1 MDKNKKEQEKIRELL
16 NFPDRKKNL
25 VKYNNDLNDNKQYY
39 GVSSLSKYEMD
50 IFFFLIAQLQGQDGA
65 VVDIKIKDLKRYLH
79 MPTTMSYRTFQR
91 IVIQTFDHLENI
103 KTGFLK
109 TDEEN
114 REYLQLKPIF
124 DYTNIYTDSLDVE
137 VKVNKEYRYLFNGLI
152 RSTDPSMQIRY
163 TRFDLQQMI
172 KIKRQNSKNLY
183 RLLMQNMYR
192 GEREFTENEIYE
204 QLGLFTV
211 RKGKKA
217 KKYENGKLY
226 NRVLK
231 PALVDLSPFFRNLRL
246 KKQYGPNHTIDKYH
260 FYWVKEPA
268 RVSRLIYNPEDADI
282 RAVVN
287 IKTNDHLTLKEKN
300 EAIDRYFGQKI
311 GTSHLEKQEGNKKY
325 LKSFFE
331 DTPFN
336 QSGLDI
342 EQKKLTDVELKNMIS
357 TYRYLESLNLL
368 KDRDKTFLKLL
379 NTEQHRREGKLE
391 EENIDKGTFLQ
402 SFLNEPKPLES
413 MTDVELNHYQD
424 MLLAK
429 IADPEHNITN
439 SERTDLSNIRKI
451 LLGLNDLKKNMPSS
465 DK

>member
-1 MDKNKKEQEKIRELL
+1 MQGTKTVISAKQAPVLL
-16 NFPDRKKNL
+16 SANYIDRTWLGGQGTIAAIIGGWKVAIWQAIVL
-25 VKYNNDLNDNKQYY
+25 VI
-39 GVSSLSKYEMD
+39 S
-50 IFFFLIAQLQGQDGA
+50 FF
-65 VVDIKIKDLKRYLH
+65 VYL
-79 MPTTMSYRTFQR
+79 
-91 IVIQTFDHLENI
+91 
-103 KTGFLK
+103 
-109 TDEEN
+109 
-114 REYLQLKPIF
+114 
-124 DYTNIYTDSLDVE
+124 
-137 VKVNKEYRYLFNGLI
+137 
-152 RSTDPSMQIRY
+152 
-163 TRFDLQQMI
+163 
-172 KIKRQNSKNLY
+172 
-183 RLLMQNMYR
+183 
-192 GEREFTENEIYE
+192 
-204 QLGLFTV
+204 
-211 RKGKKA
+211 
-217 KKYENGKLY
+217 
-226 NRVLK
+226 
-231 PALVDLSPFFRNLRL
+231 PF
-246 KKQYGPNHTIDKYH
+246 
-260 FYWVKEPA
+260 
-268 RVSRLIYNPEDADI
+268 
-282 RAVVN
+282 

-357 TYRYLESLNLL
+357 TYRYLERLNLL

-379 NTEQHRREGKLE
+379 NTEQRRREGKLE
-391 EENIDKGTFLQ
+391 EENVDKGTFLQ

-465 DK
+465 DKQRYVLNCISWCQQLKCTCICMCKSKYPCLLIKPRLNL

>member
-1 MDKNKKEQEKIRELL
+1 M
-16 NFPDRKKNL
+16 
-25 VKYNNDLNDNKQYY
+25 V
-39 GVSSLSKYEMD
+39 
-50 IFFFLIAQLQGQDGA
+50 LI
-65 VVDIKIKDLKRYLH
+65 I
-79 MPTTMSYRTFQR
+79 
-91 IVIQTFDHLENI
+91 
-103 KTGFLK
+103 
-109 TDEEN
+109 
-114 REYLQLKPIF
+114 QLK
-124 DYTNIYTDSLDVE
+124 
-137 VKVNKEYRYLFNGLI
+137 
-152 RSTDPSMQIRY
+152 ST
-163 TRFDLQQMI
+163 T
-172 KIKRQNSKNLY
+172 
-183 RLLMQNMYR
+183 
-192 GEREFTENEIYE
+192 FT
-204 QLGLFTV
+204 G
-211 RKGKKA
+211 
-217 KKYENGKLY
+217 
-226 NRVLK
+226 
-231 PALVDLSPFFRNLRL
+231 
-246 KKQYGPNHTIDKYH
+246 
-260 FYWVKEPA
+260 
-268 RVSRLIYNPEDADI
+268 LIYNPEDADI

-379 NTEQHRREGKLE
+379 NTEQRRREGKLE
-391 EENIDKGTFLQ
+391 EENVDKGTFLQ